1 MRAEAAESLPRI
13 ARRFGW
19 GIADQALSSLTNVVL
34 AIMVARAVGPAGF
47 GAFSLALATYF
58 LSLGVSAALIS
69 DPLVIR
75 YSACEVRE
83 WRQGV
88 QRATGA
94 ALVLGAA
101 VGIACSVAGW
111 AAGGT
116 AGAAFLALGPVMPG
130 LLLQDNW
137 RSAFFAAGRGR
148 LAFVN
153 DLVWA
158 IVLVAAL
165 AIMQFAEVTSVAP
178 LVLAWG
184 GAAATAALVGALQ
197 ARIIPQPLA
206 IGKWLRTQKDLAFP
220 YLGEFT
226 ALSAGEL
233 ALFGIASVAG
243 LAAVGAIRL
252 GQVFLGP
259 LRVLFLGIRL
269 VAVPEGVRLLERS
282 PMRLRRATGVLSFVL
297 CVAVLLWGGAL
308 LLLPSGVGKALGGS
322 SWEETAEVLLP
333 LTLAMA
339 ATGVVTGAAV
349 GLRSLGAATRSLK
362 ARLIVA
368 PFMLVGPVVGA
379 VLGGAPG
386 AAYGLACVIWLSVAL
401 WWRLF
406 LDALAA
412 YSTTTSTASRP
423 DAAIAPQPARRAGR
437 ARTT

>member
-1 MRAEAAESLPRI
+1 
-13 ARRFGW
+13 
-19 GIADQALSSLTNVVL
+19 
-34 AIMVARAVGPAGF
+34 
-47 GAFSLALATYF
+47 
-58 LSLGVSAALIS
+58 
-69 DPLVIR
+69 
-75 YSACEVRE
+75 
-83 WRQGV
+83 
-88 QRATGA
+88 
-94 ALVLGAA
+94 
-101 VGIACSVAGW
+101 
-111 AAGGT
+111 
-116 AGAAFLALGPVMPG
+116 
-130 LLLQDNW
+130 LQDNW
-137 RSAFFAAGRGR
+137 RSAFFAAGRGH
-148 LAFVN
+148 LAFLN

-158 IVLVAAL
+158 IVLVTAL
-165 AIMQFAEVTSVAP
+165 AIMQFEDVSSVAP

-184 GAAATAALVGALQ
+184 GAAATAALAGALQ

-206 IGKWLRTQKDLAFP
+206 IGKWLRTHKDLAFP

-233 ALFGIASVAG
+233 ALFGIGSVAG

-269 VAVPEGVRLLERS
+269 VAVPEGVRLLQRS
-282 PMRLRRATGVLSFVL
+282 PTQLRRATGVLSFVL
-297 CVAVLLWGGAL
+297 CIAVVIWGGAL
-308 LLLPSGVGKALGGS
+308 LLLPPGVGKALVGS
-322 SWEETAEVLLP
+322 SWEETADVLLP

-349 GLRSLGAATRSLK
+349 GLRSLGAATHSLK
-362 ARLIVA
+362 ARLIVS

-412 YSTTTSTASRP
+412 YSTTSAAARP
-423 DAAIAPQPARRAGR
+423 DVPVALKRPAAPNAPARPS
-437 ARTT
+437 